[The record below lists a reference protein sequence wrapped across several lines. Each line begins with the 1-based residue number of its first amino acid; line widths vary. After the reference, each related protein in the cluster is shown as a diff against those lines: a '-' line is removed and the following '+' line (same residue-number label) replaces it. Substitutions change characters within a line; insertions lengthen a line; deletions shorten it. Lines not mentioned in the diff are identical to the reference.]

1 MDFNNNSLNNNKWE
15 SGVKF
20 VEERKPKKFMRFLG
34 MILLMFFAASIGGIL
49 GGYYVKKN
57 YAPDSLTQARSFGET
72 NEKAD
77 SSNAQSSP
85 IPKNAVTK
93 VAETVGPAVV
103 GVENNVFSF
112 EGLTPQ
118 GSGSGIIFDKQGYI
132 VTNEH
137 VIEGANKITVTLP
150 GGERKVNAT
159 LVGADKKTD
168 LAVLKIDVGNLP
180 VAKFGDSSKVRVG
193 DLAIAIGNP
202 LGQEYAGTVTVGF
215 ISAVNRNINMDGR
228 KYKVFQTDASINPG
242 NSGGA
247 LCNEAGE
254 VIGINSLKAKQSEG
268 MSFAISINEAKPII
282 QSLMKDHYISRPYLG
297 IYYVFIDQETAKY
310 NDIPVGVAI
319 QQVVTGSA
327 AEKAGIRQG
336 DIITSFDGVEIKEQN
351 DIGDILEK
359 HKVGDSVTAKL
370 WRNGRILDV
379 TVKLQDSKGQ

>member
-1 MDFNNNSLNNNKWE
+1 MDFNNNSSNNNKWE

-20 VEERKPKKFMRFLG
+20 VEERKPKKFMKFLG
-34 MILLMFFAASIGGIL
+34 IILLMFFVASIGGIL

-57 YAPDSLTQARSFGET
+57 YAPDSLTQARSYGET

-77 SSNAQSSP
+77 SKSEQSSS
-85 IPKNAVTK
+85 IPKNSVTK

-118 GSGSGIIFDKQGYI
+118 GTGSGIIFDKQGYI

-168 LAVLKIDVGNLP
+168 LAVLKIDAGNLP

-202 LGQEYAGTVTVGF
+202 LGEEYAGTVTVGF
-215 ISAVNRNINMDGR
+215 ISAINRNINMDGR
-228 KYKVFQTDASINPG
+228 KYKVIQTDASINPG

-254 VIGINSLKAKQSEG
+254 VIGINSLKARQSEG
-268 MSFAISINEAKPII
+268 MGFAISINEAKPII

-297 IYYVFIDQETAKY
+297 IYYVFIDKDVAKA
-310 NDIPVGVAI
+310 NDIPMGVAV
-319 QQVVTGSA
+319 QQVVNGSA
-327 AEKAGIRQG
+327 AEKSGIRQG
-336 DIITSFDGVEIKEQN
+336 DIITSFDGVELKEQN
-351 DIGDILEK
+351 DLGDILEK
-359 HKVGDSVTAKL
+359 HKAGDLVTAKL
-370 WRNGRILDV
+370 WRNGRTVDV
-379 TVKLQDSKGQ
+379 KIKLQDSKGQ